1 MNPIQ
6 PDAPFEAEPVLPAI
20 TDEIFCPACGYNLLG
35 LMSPRCPECGRP
47 VDALRDA
54 EPRLP
59 WARDDGSRFVAFW
72 KTVLFVTFRSEDFSV
87 EICRPVDERRAHAFR
102 RRIVWCI
109 WITMLTPVGFIA
121 WFSPGELAAGME
133 RLGLPVAV
141 ASAMAWL
148 AGAYLLAAVP
158 EYIVAH
164 RDAPLVRR
172 HRAALLTS
180 YATAPLVWLL
190 PCPLF
195 GFAAAMLWNRR
206 GVPWDILLWLLAA
219 FVPLAV
225 GAITL
230 IDVVRLVRRMFREVG
245 PVTWITCKVIAT
257 WVLVAVLMFV
267 LLPASFLL
275 IAVVVWSVR

>member
-1 MNPIQ
+1 MNPTQ

-35 LMSPRCPECGRP
+35 LVSPRCPECGRP
-47 VDALRDA
+47 VDAVRDA

-87 EICRPVDERRAHAFR
+87 EISRPVDERRAHAFR
-102 RRIVWCI
+102 RRIVWCA
-109 WITMLTPVGFIA
+109 WVTMLMPVGFIA
-121 WFSPGELAAGME
+121 WYSPGELTEGVE

-141 ASAMAWL
+141 ASALAWL
-148 AGAYLLAAVP
+148 VGAYLLAVVP

-172 HRAALLTS
+172 HRAALLTC
-180 YATAPLVWLL
+180 YASAPMVWLL

-195 GFAAAMLWNRR
+195 GFAAVLLGDRP
-206 GVPWDILLWLLAA
+206 GLPWDILFFLLM
-219 FVPLAV
+219 VLIPLAIGV
-225 GAITL
+225 ITL
-230 IDVVRLVRRMFREVG
+230 VDVVRLVRRMFRDSG
-245 PVTWITCKVIAT
+245 PVMWITVKVMAA
-257 WVLVAVLMFV
+257 WVAVAVLMFFV
-267 LLPASFLL
+267 LPASFAL
-275 IAVVVWSVR
+275 IAVVVHSLQ